1 MVEGLPPLWFNS
13 PLACLTSFLLVFSLE
28 VMSGIMWWLDSPF
41 VLLLY
46 IFALDF
52 ICEIAIPD
60 WTNWTRYIVY
70 MMGLYIAAR

>member
-1 MVEGLPPLWFNS
+1 
-13 PLACLTSFLLVFSLE
+13 
-28 VMSGIMWWLDSPF
+28 MWWLDSPF

-46 IFALDF
+46 LFALDF
-52 ICEIAIPD
+52 ICEIAIHD